1 MVAYID
7 NLKSMEEVS
16 DALQTRN
23 YTWNI
28 VGYVGPNETGW
39 ERNHNPG
46 LVKTEY
52 ATIPNSDKVDVVVS
66 TGHNSWANENI
77 FTYRLFGWSFNINK

>member
-7 NLKSMEEVS
+7 NLKNMEEVS
-16 DALQTRN
+16 EALVARD

-46 LVKTEY
+46 LVKTAN
-52 ATIPNSDKVDVVVS
+52 ATIPNSDHVDVVVS
-66 TGHNSWANENI
+66 TGHNSWPTENI
-77 FTYRLFGWSFNINK
+77 FTYRLFGWSFEIK